1 MVGLWNGLK
10 SGRMGYE
17 SGFIENRRGKRL
29 FYVKE
34 GPSDA
39 SSGWI
44 FCNPFFEEK
53 LFTQRVYRNFA
64 RTLAGLG
71 CAVLRFDYEG
81 DGDSEGDVESIGLQ
95 DRVNDLEDAYIFL
108 RGKSPVRSVGLF
120 GLRLGGTV
128 ALLGAR
134 ALGAREVLAWSPVV
148 DGSQTFHEL
157 IRFNLTTQLGAYRK
171 IVTSAAEIVA
181 TWEGGG
187 TVPVL
192 GHDIGS
198 RLVLDLRGLS
208 LVGGAASPG
217 CPCRV
222 IAFSEKMA
230 GVPDAWNAV
239 TRVVPVAPFWH
250 EPTRHDPHQQALVDA
265 SLAMIRE
272 SGGEVA

>member
-1 MVGLWNGLK
+1 
-10 SGRMGYE
+10 MGYE
-17 SGFIENRRGKRL
+17 SGFIENRRGQRL

-95 DRVNDLEDAYIFL
+95 DRVNDLEDACGFL
-108 RGKSPVRSVGLF
+108 RGHSSVSSIGLF

-134 ALGAREVLAWSPVV
+134 ALGAREVLVWSPAVE
-148 DGSQTFHEL
+148 GSQMFHEL

-171 IVTSAAEIVA
+171 IVTNAAQLIA

-198 RLVLDLRGLS
+198 RLALDIRGIS
-208 LVGGAASPG
+208 LTAPATSPG

-222 IAFSEKMA
+222 IAFSEKPA
-230 GVPDAWNAV
+230 DLPDAWGAV

-250 EPTRHDPHQQALVDA
+250 EPTKHDPHQQALVDA
-265 SLAMIRE
+265 SLAMIRAP
-272 SGGEVA
+272 GGEAA